1 MKSDDQDDPKC
12 ILEHRFRNSSKPKNK
27 KIMNLEELALC
38 TREEF
43 EKELNKL
50 CPNPTDDMNPGEYD
64 AAFNERVRIRESIK
78 RARIEALLDGNLTID
93 QVVDQEHDEND
104 DEFLDSD
111 GIHRGILEKALE
123 KLKEG
128 KDRGD
133 IIDETVDAL
142 ELL

>member
-1 MKSDDQDDPKC
+1 MT
-12 ILEHRFRNSSKPKNK
+12 
-27 KIMNLEELALC
+27 LEELALC

-50 CPNPTDDMNPGEYD
+50 CPNPTDNMNPGEYD
-64 AAFNERVRIRESIK
+64 AAFAERVRIRESIK
-78 RARIEALLDGNLTID
+78 RLRIEALLDGKLTVD
-93 QVVDQEHDEND
+93 QVVEQESSGYQDED
-104 DEFLDSD
+104 LDID

-128 KDRGD
+128 KDRSE
-133 IIDETVDAL
+133 ILEETADAL

>member
-1 MKSDDQDDPKC
+1 MTYKY
-12 ILEHRFRNSSKPKNK
+12 ILELRFRNSSNSKNS
-27 KIMNLEELALC
+27 KIMKLEELALC

-64 AAFNERVRIRESIK
+64 AAFSERVRIRESIK
-78 RARIEALLDGNLTID
+78 RARIEALLDGKLT
-93 QVVDQEHDEND
+93 VDQIADQECDE
-104 DEFLDSD
+104 DEDL
-111 GIHRGILEKALE
+111 RGFFEKVLE

-128 KDRGD
+128 KDRD
-133 IIDETVDAL
+133 EIVEETVNIL

>member
-1 MKSDDQDDPKC
+1 
-12 ILEHRFRNSSKPKNK
+12 
-27 KIMNLEELALC
+27 MNLEELALC

-78 RARIEALLDGNLTID
+78 WARIEALLDGKLTVD
-93 QVVDQEHDEND
+93 QVVDQEHEEYGDED
-104 DEFLDSD
+104 LDID
-111 GIHRGILEKALE
+111 GIHRGILDRALE
-123 KLKEG
+123 QLKEG
-128 KDRGD
+128 KDRED

>member
-1 MKSDDQDDPKC
+1 MELK
-12 ILEHRFRNSSKPKNK
+12 
-27 KIMNLEELALC
+27 ELALC
-38 TREEF
+38 TREKF
-43 EKELNKL
+43 EQELNRM
-50 CPNPTDDMNPGEYD
+50 CPNSNCMDPGEYD
-64 AAFNERVRIRESIK
+64 AVFEERVRIRSSVK
-78 RARIEALLDGNLTID
+78 WYRIEALLDGKLTVD